1 MDTHKWID
9 KQTKALID
17 AGVNP
22 VDAARSAKWAIDT
35 MPAGSDPDTWI
46 PTVLDIAENP
56 DDETVLHDTRV
67 AWYADDSIP
76 AKFKRLLDATV
87 VSNGE

>member
-1 MDTHKWID
+1 MDAHKWID

-22 VDAARSAKWAIDT
+22 VDAQRSAKWAIDT
-35 MPAGSDPDTWI
+35 MPAGADPDTWI

-56 DDETVLHDTRV
+56 DDPAVVQDTRV
-67 AWYADDSIP
+67 AWYADESVP
-76 AKFKRLLDATV
+76 AKFKRLLDAHT
-87 VSNGE
+87 ED